1 MLIGKRGRIDG
12 VEGGEDGEQ
21 ARKMV
26 KGQSEPVA
34 RQEMPIIT
42 EIVEEVPAEEVS
54 APELE

>member
-42 EIVEEVPAEEVS
+42 EIVEEVS